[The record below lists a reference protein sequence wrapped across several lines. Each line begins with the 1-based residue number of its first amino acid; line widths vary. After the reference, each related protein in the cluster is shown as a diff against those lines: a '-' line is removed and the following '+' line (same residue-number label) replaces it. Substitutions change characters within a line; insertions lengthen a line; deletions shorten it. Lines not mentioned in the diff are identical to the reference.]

1 MRKLFLASI
10 FLIVVAGCS
19 SSTFVVSEYNNTR
32 TVFSTASDIYLGE
45 PSKWFT
51 QEAQENILGLNLPD
65 EIGKRILD
73 QVITGYK
80 NQTSNL
86 EQSENTESSDIIFE
100 VKEITVKR
108 GRFTFNF
115 LKPGPVYVMK
125 LKADIIVDGAIISSE
140 TKKTVVNMASVIF
153 PEEPIKFMKPS
164 EKRIT
169 EYQVET
175 FRTGLRKLYQSL
187 YFDAFDIS
195 LSL

>member
-1 MRKLFLASI
+1 MRKLFCAGFCL
-10 FLIVVAGCS
+10 LVLAGCS
-19 SSTFVVSEYNNTR
+19 STVSVVSKDASSQTVYLNASEAELGNT
-32 TVFSTASDIYLGE
+32 
-45 PSKWFT
+45 SKWFA
-51 QEAQENILGLNLPD
+51 EDAQEIIMELNLPD
-65 EIGKRILD
+65 EIGKRILS

-80 NQTSNL
+80 NQTGDL
-86 EQSENTESSDIIFE
+86 ESAESTESSDIIFDI
-100 VKEITVKR
+100 KEITVRR

-125 LKADIIVDGAIISSE
+125 IKADIIINGEIVSSE

-153 PEEPIKFMKPS
+153 PEDPIKFMKPS

-175 FRTGLRKLYQSL
+175 FRTGLRKMYQSL

>member
-1 MRKLFLASI
+1 MRKLFCAGFCL
-10 FLIVVAGCS
+10 LVLAGCS
-19 SSTFVVSEYNNTR
+19 STVSVVSKDASVR
-32 TVFSTASDIYLGE
+32 TVSLTASEVELGNT
-45 PSKWFT
+45 SKWFS
-51 QEAQENILGLNLPD
+51 EDAQENILELNLPD
-65 EIGKRILD
+65 EIGKRILS

-80 NQTSNL
+80 NQTGDL
-86 EQSENTESSDIIFE
+86 ESAESTESSDIIFDI
-100 VKEITVKR
+100 KEIRVRR

-125 LKADIIVDGAIISSE
+125 MKADVIINGEIVSSE
-140 TKKTVVNMASVIF
+140 TKKAVVNMASVIF
-153 PEEPIKFMKPS
+153 PEDPIKFMKPS

-175 FRTGLRKLYQSL
+175 FRTGLRKMYQSL

>member
-1 MRKLFLASI
+1 MRKLFCAGFSL
-10 FLIVVAGCS
+10 LVLAGCS
-19 SSTFVVSEYNNTR
+19 STVSVVSKDGSDR
-32 TVFSTASDIYLGE
+32 TVYLNASEAELGNT
-45 PSKWFT
+45 SKWFAEDT
-51 QEAQENILGLNLPD
+51 QEIIMELNLPG

-80 NQTSNL
+80 NQTGDLGSA
-86 EQSENTESSDIIFE
+86 ESTESSDIIFDI
-100 VKEITVKR
+100 KEITVKR
-108 GRFTFNF
+108 GWFTFNF

-125 LKADIIVDGAIISSE
+125 MKADIIINGEIVSSE

-153 PEEPIKFMKPS
+153 PEDPIKFMKPS

>member
-1 MRKLFLASI
+1 MRNLFCVGFCL
-10 FLIVVAGCS
+10 LVLAGCS
-19 SSTFVVSEYNNTR
+19 STVSVVSKDGSDR
-32 TVFSTASDIYLGE
+32 TVYLTASEAELGNT
-45 PSKWFT
+45 SKWFA
-51 QEAQENILGLNLPD
+51 EDAQEIIMELNLPD
-65 EIGKRILD
+65 EIGKRILG

-80 NQTSNL
+80 NQTGDL
-86 EQSENTESSDIIFE
+86 ESAESTESSDIIFDI
-100 VKEITVKR
+100 KEITVRR

-125 LKADIIVDGAIISSE
+125 MKADIIINGEIVSSE
-140 TKKTVVNMASVIF
+140 TKKAVVNMASVIF
-153 PEEPIKFMKPS
+153 PEDPIKFMKPS

-175 FRTGLRKLYQSL
+175 FRTGLRKMYQSL